1 MRVVALAALAFAASA
16 AEIGSFASWSDT
28 YKNSSATLEAS
39 ELNQQIIGASEP
51 ESNTNEEQNLW
62 RWYRNVGAVD
72 QGQAKQ
78 VMDEA
83 ISGRSTSAALVV
95 ADFKTKY
102 DAECLARQLVTT
114 LSFDHMDKAILTMYD
129 VLGETEPVTPGS
141 VPLWKMYRS
150 FNADVQAEVK
160 QDILRAPFVKF
171 YTDNLRVDSTTIATF
186 KAATTFVA
194 GTQDENTAP
203 IGAVKGKHTNAV
215 WKNFNKDDRADLN
228 ALLVPLLKASQA

>member
-16 AEIGSFASWSDT
+16 AEIGTFASWSDT
-28 YKNSSATLEAS
+28 YKTSSATLEAS

-51 ESNTNEEQNLW
+51 ESNTHSERNLW
-62 RWYRNVGAVD
+62 RWYRNVGAVG

-102 DAECLARQLVTT
+102 DAECLARQTVTPA
-114 LSFDHMDKAILTMYD
+114 FDKMDKAILTMYD
-129 VLGETEPVTPGS
+129 VLGETKPVTPGS

-171 YTDNLRVDSTTIATF
+171 YTDQLRDDSANIATF
-186 KAATTFVA
+186 KAATAFVA
-194 GTQDENTAP
+194 GTQALSAP
-203 IGAVKGKHTNAV
+203 TGAVHGVHTNAV

>member
-16 AEIGSFASWSDT
+16 AEIGTFASWSDT
-28 YKNSSATLEAS
+28 YKTSSATLEAS

-51 ESNTNEEQNLW
+51 ESNTNAEQNLW

-83 ISGRSTSAALVV
+83 ISGRSTSAAMVV

-102 DAECLARQLVTT
+102 DAECLARQLVP
-114 LSFDHMDKAILTMYD
+114 LAFDKMDKAILTMYD

-171 YTDNLRVDSTTIATF
+171 YRDKLNDDSKAIATF
-186 KAATTFVA
+186 KAATAFVA
-194 GTQDENTAP
+194 GTQDEKNAP
-203 IGAVKGKHTNAV
+203 AGAPTGKNTNAV
-215 WKNFNKDDRADLN
+215 WKTFNKDDRADLN